1 MPKIHYM
8 VDISDKL
15 RQIKSMVDTGQ
26 YFTINRVRQ
35 YGNTTTLRQL
45 REYLKEEYLVVSL
58 DFQRLDTA
66 KFQDGNIF
74 SLTFGKYNQQ
84 PLEHCCRLSGRY
96 ELLKTGN

>member
-35 YGNTTTLRQL
+35 YGKTTTLRQL

-84 PLEHCCRLSGRY
+84 PLEHCW
-96 ELLKTGN
+96 